1 MKKFLRDYTTKKIK
15 IMLVVFTTI
24 SIIFSCILIYDF
36 INNNLPFFYILF
48 LIPWILLSLIFKN
61 DKTIIWDKEQ
71 EKVVKKIEIKIF
83 LIIAWIIIIRNFF
96 LPEIFKELN
105 IIFVTDATLFVTLW
119 FFIGK
124 IFFMW
129 SKIKCLFLENCKK
142 Q

>member
-1 MKKFLRDYTTKKIK
+1 MKDFLKHYTTKKIK

-36 INNNLPFFYILF
+36 INNNLPIFYILF

-71 EKVVKKIEIKIF
+71 EKVVKKIEIKVF
-83 LIIAWIIIIRNFF
+83 FIIAWIIIIRNFF

-124 IFFMW
+124 LFFMW
-129 SKIKCLFLENCKK
+129 SKIKCLFLENYKK
-142 Q
+142 